1 MPGLHI
7 LASGRR
13 YRLHTRR
20 DLRFSLAGSVDTLAR
35 RVQVGALFATR
46 GPPAT
51 LNALVLTA
59 VSRYRGVTL
68 RTRSL
73 LMTTRA
79 RTLRLTAEEAE
90 TLEAIAGV
98 DEVSVNEEIR
108 RAIAAY
114 IEARRRDA
122 DFRKRLE
129 ASIDRNKEI
138 LERLAR

>member
-1 MPGLHI
+1 M
-7 LASGRR
+7 A
-13 YRLHTRR
+13 
-20 DLRFSLAGSVDTLAR
+20 
-35 RVQVGALFATR
+35 
-46 GPPAT
+46 
-51 LNALVLTA
+51 
-59 VSRYRGVTL
+59 
-68 RTRSL
+68 
-73 LMTTRA
+73 TRA

-108 RAIAAY
+108 RAIAAH

-129 ASIDRNKEI
+129 ASIERNKEI